1 MGKKT
6 AKLYSGQRLSLNE
19 IQQRLG
25 LDKMYLY
32 RYVGNHEKIKKMP
45 YSIVLGIAKLE
56 VIEPNE
62 LYNKMLVHSLKNQKK
77 GDD

>member
-1 MGKKT
+1 MNKIT
-6 AKLYSGQRLSLNE
+6 SKLYSEQRLSLKE

-45 YSIVLGIAKLE
+45 YSIVLGIAKIEL
-56 VIEPNE
+56 IEPNE
-62 LYNKMLVHSLKNQKK
+62 LYNKMLVYSLKNPKR
-77 GDD
+77 GE

>member
-1 MGKKT
+1 MNKIT
-6 AKLYSGQRLSLNE
+6 SKLYSEQRLSLKE

-45 YSIVLGIAKLE
+45 YNIVLGIAKIEL
-56 VIEPNE
+56 IEPNE
-62 LYNKMLVHSLKNQKK
+62 LYNKMLVYSLENPKR
-77 GDD
+77 GE

>member
-1 MGKKT
+1 MGKIT
-6 AKLYSGQRLSLNE
+6 SKLYSEQRLSLKE

-45 YSIVLGIAKLE
+45 YSIVLGIANIEL
-56 VIEPNE
+56 IEPNE
-62 LYNKMLVHSLKNQKK
+62 LYNKMLVYSLKNPKR
-77 GDD
+77 GE

>member
-1 MGKKT
+1 MNKIT
-6 AKLYSGQRLSLNE
+6 SKLYSEQRLSLKE

-45 YSIVLGIAKLE
+45 YSIVLGIANIEL
-56 VIEPNE
+56 IEPNE
-62 LYNKMLVHSLKNQKK
+62 LYNKMLVYSLKNPKK
-77 GDD
+77 GE

>member
-1 MGKKT
+1 MNKIT
-6 AKLYSGQRLSLNE
+6 SKLYSEQRLSLKE

-45 YSIVLGIAKLE
+45 YSIVLGIAKIEL
-56 VIEPNE
+56 IEPNE
-62 LYNKMLVHSLKNQKK
+62 LYNKMLVYSLENPKR
-77 GDD
+77 GE